1 MTEDSVRQRRRRRSG
16 HSPWAVLLTSVTLI
30 AGSAACRDSGRDAV
44 AAVQE
49 AADSADQ
56 LMIGLTQYMT
66 NQGVRQ
72 AFLQAD
78 SGFIYENSGHIELK
92 KIRVTFFAQTGA
104 QTSVLTGREGTYN
117 MRTGQMEARGDVL
130 VVMTNGAHL
139 TTSVLRYDQSK
150 NEVSTDQHYVYEAP
164 DRHIEGDAFVSD
176 PSFDNIVTQ
185 RPRGTAGRFTLPG
198 Q

>member
-1 MTEDSVRQRRRRRSG
+1 MN
-16 HSPWAVLLTSVTLI
+16 HWASWRLLTTAAWLLTAV
-30 AGSAACRDSGRDAV
+30 ACRDAGRDAV
-44 AAVQE
+44 AEVQE

-78 SGFIYENSGHIELK
+78 SGFIYENSGRIELK

-104 QTSVLTGREGTYN
+104 ETSVLTGREGTYN

-130 VVMTNGAHL
+130 VVMTNGARL
-139 TTSVLRYDQSK
+139 TTSLLRYDQSK

-164 DRHIEGDAFVSD
+164 DRHIVGDAFVSD

>member
-1 MTEDSVRQRRRRRSG
+1 MRRERPAGRTARRQG
-16 HSPWAVLLTSVTLI
+16 KAAPLLLLAVLASWPLAT
-30 AGSAACRDSGRDAV
+30 ACRDAGRDAV

-130 VVMTNGAHL
+130 VVMTDGARL

-150 NEVSTDQHYVYEAP
+150 NEVSTDQHYVYEST
-164 DRHIEGDAFVSD
+164 DRHVDGEGFTSD
-176 PSFDNIVTQ
+176 PAFTNIRTQ
-185 RPRGTAGRFTLPG
+185 GVRGRAGRFTLPG

>member
-1 MTEDSVRQRRRRRSG
+1 MTDDSVRQRRSGRSR
-16 HSPWAVLLTSVTLI
+16 WAVLLTSVTLI
-30 AGSAACRDSGRDAV
+30 AVSAACRDSGRDAV

-130 VVMTNGAHL
+130 VVMTDGARL

-150 NEVSTDQHYVYEAP
+150 NEVSTDQHYVYEST
-164 DRHIEGDAFVSD
+164 DRHVDGEGFTSD
-176 PSFDNIVTQ
+176 PAFTNIRTQ
-185 RPRGTAGRFTLPG
+185 GVRGRAGRFTLPG